1 MYTPIIINKLIT
13 IDINN
18 NFSINFNLI

>member
-13 IDINN
+13 TDINN